1 MNYSSGAEFFEKLKN
16 EDVGAPDE
24 LKKIDKD
31 CKDCLYEAAKL
42 TEKDVLEAV
51 ITNELTEFEQIVV
64 RLHWF
69 KNISLNQIA
78 ALYGVPR
85 ENVRRSAEKSK
96 DKIYRCMKYII
107 LYNLLID
114 GRKSVPDDFH
124 FKIVRC
130 IDGKELIS

>member
-51 ITNELTEFEQIVV
+51 ITNELTEFE
-64 RLHWF
+64 
-69 KNISLNQIA
+69 
-78 ALYGVPR
+78 
-85 ENVRRSAEKSK
+85 
-96 DKIYRCMKYII
+96 
-107 LYNLLID
+107 
-114 GRKSVPDDFH
+114 
-124 FKIVRC
+124 
-130 IDGKELIS
+130 